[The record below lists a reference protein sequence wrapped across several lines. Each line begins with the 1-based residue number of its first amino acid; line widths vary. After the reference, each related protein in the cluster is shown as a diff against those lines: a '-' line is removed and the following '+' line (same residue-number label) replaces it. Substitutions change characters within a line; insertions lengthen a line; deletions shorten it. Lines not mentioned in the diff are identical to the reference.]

1 MITREWALIAFT
13 ILAQMAVGS
22 FLILGLVHFF
32 AARKSGMAEADR
44 LSDRALITIGPLM
57 VLALIVSLFH
67 LGNPLNAYRAVGH
80 VASSWLSRE
89 ILCSVLFT
97 VVGAVFA
104 FVQWRK
110 LTTFTV
116 RNIIAWLA
124 AIVGL
129 VLVFAMS
136 QVYRLPT
143 QPAWDTLATPIS
155 FFVTTLLLGSL
166 AIGVAFVANYAY
178 IQRKNPE
185 SVTTQGV
192 LLRNALRWIGLG
204 SILLLGVELVVAP
217 LQVAYLSAGTDRAAT
232 ASAALLFN
240 QFGVIFGLRLVLA
253 FVGAGVLGVLIYQ
266 NAQKTDRDRLL
277 GYLAY
282 ATFALVLIS
291 EVMGRFLFYAA
302 HIRIGV

>member
-22 FLILGLVHFF
+22 FLILGIVHFF

-80 VASSWLSRE
+80 VATSWLSRE
-89 ILCSVLFT
+89 ILLSVLFT
-97 VVGAVFA
+97 VIGAVFA

-110 LTTFTV
+110 LTTFVV
-116 RNIIAWLA
+116 RNVIAWIA
-124 AIVGL
+124 AVVGL
-129 VLVFAMS
+129 ALVFTMS

-143 QPAWDTLATPIS
+143 QPAWDTIATPIS

-178 IQRKNPE
+178 MQRKNPE
-185 SVTTQGV
+185 SVTTQGM

-204 SILLLGVELVVAP
+204 SIVLLGVELVVAP
-217 LQVAYLSAGTDRAAT
+217 LQVAYLAAGTDKAAT

-253 FVGAGVLGVLIYQ
+253 FIGAGILGVLIYQ
-266 NAQKTDRDRLL
+266 NAQKTDRDQLL

>member
-1 MITREWALIAFT
+1 MS
-13 ILAQMAVGS
+13 VGS
-22 FLILGLVHFF
+22 FLVLGVVHFF

-44 LSDRALITIGPLM
+44 LSDRALIAIGPLM

-67 LGNPLNAYRAVGH
+67 LGNPLNAYRAVTH
-80 VASSWLSRE
+80 LSTSWLSRE

-97 VVGAVFA
+97 GAGAVFA

-110 LTTFTV
+110 LTTFAV
-116 RNIIAWLA
+116 RNLIAWLA
-124 AIVGL
+124 AIIGL
-129 VLVFAMS
+129 VLVYVMS
-136 QVYRLPT
+136 QVYMLPT

-155 FFVTTLLLGSL
+155 FFVTTLLLGAL
-166 AIGVAFVANYAY
+166 AIAVAFVANYAY

-185 SVTTQGV
+185 SVTTQGT
-192 LLRNALRWIGLG
+192 LLRNSLRWIGLAC
-204 SILLLGVELVVAP
+204 ILLLGVELVVAP
-217 LQVAYLSAGTDRAAT
+217 LQVAYLASGTEQAGV
-232 ASAALLFN
+232 ASAALLFS
-240 QFGVIFGLRLVLA
+240 QFGVVFGLRLVLV
-253 FVGAGVLGVLIYQ
+253 FVGAGILGLFIYQ
-266 NAQKTDRDRLL
+266 NAQKPDRERLL

>member
-22 FLILGLVHFF
+22 FLILGIVHFF

-67 LGNPLNAYRAVGH
+67 LGNPLNAYRAVGQ

-89 ILCSVLFT
+89 ILLSVLFT
-97 VVGAVFA
+97 AIGAVFA
-104 FVQWRK
+104 FAQWRK
-110 LTTFTV
+110 LTTFAV
-116 RNIIAWLA
+116 RNIIAWIA

-129 VLVFAMS
+129 ALVFSMS

-185 SVTTQGV
+185 SVTTQGM

-204 SILLLGVELVVAP
+204 SIVLLGVELVVAP
-217 LQVAYLSAGTDRAAT
+217 LQVAYLAAGTDQAAI

-240 QFGVIFGLRLVLA
+240 QFGVIFGLRLILA
-253 FVGAGVLGVLIYQ
+253 FVGAGILGLLIYQ
-266 NAQKTDRDRLL
+266 NAQKTDHDRLL